1 MVEGEIM
8 EFERT
13 KRRGIEI
20 SLIPLIDIS
29 MFLLI
34 FFMVAG
40 AVEKFEIIPVD
51 PPVAQSGKLVDE
63 GHLVIL
69 LGKRDEIIVGED
81 IIPMEDA
88 KQFLSPI
95 LSQNPNKV
103 ITVKADAAAS
113 ANRVIEMMDAIKEA
127 GGKQLSIVTQSKAVV
142 HVEP

>member
-1 MVEGEIM
+1 M

-13 KRRGIEI
+13 RKKSPEI
-20 SLIPLIDIS
+20 SLIALIDIS

-40 AVEKFEIIPVD
+40 AVEKFEIIPID
-51 PPVAQSGKLVDE
+51 PPVAASGKLVDE

-69 LGKRDEIIVGED
+69 LGKRDEIIVGDE
-81 IIPMEDA
+81 IIPMAQA
-88 KQFLSPI
+88 KQFLTPI

-103 ITVKADAAAS
+103 ITVKADAAAP
-113 ANRVIEMMDAIKEA
+113 ANRVIDMMDAIKEA

>member
-1 MVEGEIM
+1 M

-13 KRRGIEI
+13 CKKPLEI

-40 AVEKFEIIPVD
+40 AVEKFEIIPID
-51 PPVAQSGKLVDE
+51 PPVAASGKLVEE

-69 LGKRDEIIVGED
+69 LGKHDELIIGED
-81 IIPMEDA
+81 IIPLEQAQD
-88 KQFLSPI
+88 FLAPI
-95 LSQNPNKV
+95 LEKNPNKV
-103 ITVKADAAAS
+103 ITVKADAS
-113 ANRVIEMMDAIKEA
+113 APAGRVIDVMDAIKLA

-142 HVEP
+142 NVEP

>member
-1 MVEGEIM
+1 M

-13 KRRGIEI
+13 RRRRIEI

-40 AVEKFEIIPVD
+40 AVEKFDIIPID
-51 PPVAQSGKLVDE
+51 PPVAISGKLVDE

-69 LGKRDEIIVGED
+69 LGKRDELIIGED
-81 IIPMEDA
+81 IIPLEEA
-88 KQFLSPI
+88 KDYLIP
-95 LSQNPNKV
+95 LLTQNPNKV
-103 ITVKADAAAS
+103 ITVKADAVAP
-113 ANRVIEMMDAIKEA
+113 ANSVIDVMDAIKEA

-142 HVEP
+142 HVVE